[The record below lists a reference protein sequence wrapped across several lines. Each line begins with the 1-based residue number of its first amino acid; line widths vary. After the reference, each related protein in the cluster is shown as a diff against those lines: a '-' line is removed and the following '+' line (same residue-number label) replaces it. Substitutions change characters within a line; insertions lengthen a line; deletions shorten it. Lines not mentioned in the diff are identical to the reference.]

1 MTAPRDRDLLL
12 AAVAEARRSPPSE
25 SAYSVGA
32 LVVDAAGRELAR
44 GHSRETDPHDH
55 AEEVALARLA
65 RRVATGPARGPG
77 AGPLTLYSSLEPCTR
92 RRSRPVAC
100 AELVVAAGIARV
112 VIAARE
118 PDLFAD
124 CDGVETLVLA
134 GVEVVEL
141 DEFAGLVRAVNAHLP
156 AWRPASRR

>member
-1 MTAPRDRDLLL
+1 VTPIRDRELLM
-12 AAVAEARRSPPSE
+12 AAIDESRLSPASD

-32 LVVDAAGRELAR
+32 IVVDDTGRELAR

-55 AEEVALARLA
+55 AEEVAL
-65 RRVATGPARGPG
+65 RRVADRRGG
-77 AGPLTLYSSLEPCTR
+77 VLLPLTLYSSLEPCTQ
-92 RRSRPVAC
+92 RRSRPVPC
-100 AELVVAAGIARV
+100 ADLVVAAGIARV

-124 CDGVETLVLA
+124 CRGVETLRSA

-141 DEFAGLVRAVNAHLP
+141 DELAGLVRAANAHLP
-156 AWRPASRR
+156 AWRQASRR

>member
-1 MTAPRDRDLLL
+1 VTPARDRDLLL
-12 AAVAEARRSPPSE
+12 AAVAESRRSPLSD

-32 LVVDAAGRELAR
+32 IVVDAAGRELAR
-44 GHSRETDPHDH
+44 GHSRETDHHDH

-65 RRVATGPARGPG
+65 RGPADGPG
-77 AGPLTLYSSLEPCTR
+77 VGPFTLYSSLEPCTR

-100 AELVVAAGIARV
+100 TELVLAAGIARV

-124 CDGVETLVLA
+124 CDGVETLAHA

-141 DEFAGLVRAVNAHLP
+141 GELAGLVRAANAHLP
-156 AWRPASRR
+156 AWRQASRR

>member
-1 MTAPRDRDLLL
+1 MTAAQDRDLLL
-12 AAVAEARRSPPSE
+12 AAVAESRRSPPSD

-32 LVVDAAGRELAR
+32 IVVDAAGRELAR
-44 GHSRETDPHDH
+44 GHSREGDPHDH

-65 RRVATGPARGPG
+65 RRAAASPVT
-77 AGPLTLYSSLEPCTR
+77 GPLTLYSSLEPCTR

-100 AELVVAAGIARV
+100 AELVITAGISRV
-112 VIAARE
+112 VMAARE

-124 CDGVETLVLA
+124 CDGVEALTRA

-141 DEFAGLVRAVNAHLP
+141 EKFAGLVRAVNAHLP
-156 AWRPASRR
+156 AWCQASRR

>member
-1 MTAPRDRDLLL
+1 MTPALDRELLL
-12 AAVAEARRSPPSE
+12 AAIGESRRSPASD

-32 LVVDAAGRELAR
+32 VVVDHRGVELAR

-55 AEEVALARLA
+55 AEEVALRRLA
-65 RRVATGPARGPG
+65 DRMSP
-77 AGPLTLYSSLEPCTR
+77 AGPLTLYSSLEPCTQ
-92 RRSRPVAC
+92 RRSRPVPC
-100 AELVVAAGIARV
+100 ADLVVAAGIARV

-124 CDGVETLVLA
+124 CRGVETLRSA

-141 DEFAGLVRAVNAHLP
+141 EELAGLVRAANAHLP
-156 AWRPASRR
+156 AWRQASRR

>member
-12 AAVAEARRSPPSE
+12 AAVAEARRSPPSD

-44 GHSRETDPHDH
+44 GHSRETDPYDH

-65 RRVATGPARGPG
+65 RRTPPAT
-77 AGPLTLYSSLEPCTR
+77 GPLTLYSSLEPCTR

-100 AELVVAAGIARV
+100 TELVVAAGIARV
-112 VIAARE
+112 VIAVRE

-124 CDGVETLVLA
+124 CDGVETLAAA
-134 GVEVVEL
+134 GIEVVEL
-141 DEFAGLVRAVNAHLP
+141 AELAGLVRAANAHLP
-156 AWRPASRR
+156 AWHQASRR

>member
-1 MTAPRDRDLLL
+1 MSAPRDRDLLL

-65 RRVATGPARGPG
+65 RRAVTEPAS
-77 AGPLTLYSSLEPCTR
+77 GPLTLYSSLEPCTY

-100 AELVVAAGIARV
+100 ADLVLATGISRV

-124 CDGVETLVLA
+124 CDGVETLALA
-134 GVEVVEL
+134 GIEVVEL
-141 DEFAGLVRAVNAHLP
+141 AEFAGLVRAANAHLP
-156 AWRPASRR
+156 AWCQTSRR